1 MHTQNKW
8 CFLQSSHRLVNE
20 MHIAARFHVWISGP
34 NLLLGFRKS
43 KNSEDFLWLCLL
55 GRVYRGTFL
64 LWSFFWVSAD
74 WPGGEGSN
82 TTREGLIQASM
93 GMRCTAGMGSA
104 WVDSLW
110 SQLESIQAQCG
121 CSFLRGAGLLLWICS
136 GLKKNLDMFQGL

>member
-1 MHTQNKW
+1 MRRTLLPDFMSGFQVQT
-8 CFLQSSHRLVNE
+8 CFWVLGRAKTSEGLPRL
-20 MHIAARFHVWISGP
+20 G
-34 NLLLGFRKS
+34 LLG
-43 KNSEDFLWLCLL
+43 C
-55 GRVYRGTFL
+55 VYRRTFR

-74 WPGGEGSN
+74 WPEGEGSN

-121 CSFLRGAGLLLWICS
+121 CSFLRGAGLFLWMCS
-136 GLKKNLDMFQGL
+136 GLKKRKSSKHRSIWFGYVSGTIKRSRERM